1 MIAGWV
7 QSLGPWTWIILGLVL
22 AGLELVVPGGVL
34 IWLGIAAIVTG
45 LIDGVLGLSWQIST
59 LVFAGLSVAAVL
71 AGRLISRPAVRSEDA
86 SGLNRR
92 GESLIGRTF
101 TLEAPIV
108 GGVGRVRIADSSWRV
123 VGPDTQAGV
132 VVTVV
137 QVDGATLV
145 VERA

>member
-1 MIAGWV
+1 MIASWV
-7 QSLGPWTWIILGLVL
+7 QSLGAWTWVILGLVL
-22 AGLELVVPGGVL
+22 VGLELVVPGGVL
-34 IWLGIAAIVTG
+34 IWLGIAAIATG

-59 LVFAGLSVAAVL
+59 LVFAGLSVVAVL
-71 AGRLISRPAVRSEDA
+71 AGRLISRPVVRAEDP

-92 GESLIGRTF
+92 GEALVGQAF

-108 GGVGRVRIADSSWRV
+108 GGEGRVRIGDSSWRV
-123 VGPDTQAGV
+123 VGPDTQSGT

-137 QVDGATLV
+137 QIDGATLV

>member
-1 MIAGWV
+1 MLAGWV
-7 QSLGPWTWIILGLVL
+7 QSLGAWTWIILGLVL
-22 AGLELVVPGGVL
+22 VGLELVVPGGVL
-34 IWLGIAAIVTG
+34 IWLGIAAIATG

-59 LVFAGLSVAAVL
+59 LVFAGLSVVAVL
-71 AGRLISRPAVRSEDA
+71 AGRLISRPIVRAEDP

-92 GESLIGRTF
+92 GEALVGQAF

-108 GGVGRVRIADSSWRV
+108 GGEGRVRIGDSSWRV
-123 VGPDTQAGV
+123 VGPDTQAGT

-137 QVDGATLV
+137 QIDGATLV